1 MTGPIRLLF
10 ELTIADKQVN
20 TVKELLSAAV
30 EIVQA
35 KDSGAMDY
43 EFYFDEEGTKV
54 YAVERY
60 KDSEAVMAHLGI
72 VGETLTKL
80 LEVAS
85 ITRAEVFGNPSSEV
99 LQALEPFKARVFRHC
114 GGFSR

>member
-1 MTGPIRLLF
+1 
-10 ELTIADKQVN
+10 
-20 TVKELLSAAV
+20 
-30 EIVQA
+30 
-35 KDSGAMDY
+35 MDY
-43 EFYFDEEGTKV
+43 EFYFNDESTKV

-80 LEVAS
+80 LEVAP
-85 ITRAEVFGNPSSEV
+85 IARAEVFGKPSSEV
-99 LQALEPFKARVFRHC
+99 LQALESFEARVFRHW